1 MDLILFIIIRVLVL
15 SIILAGS
22 TYLAKVSAQAFKRH
36 NRWWR
41 DLCNQSENNPHIA
54 LFVVFLIGYTY
65 VALYILDAIMR
76 MIIPW

>member
-1 MDLILFIIIRVLVL
+1 MELILFIIIRVLVL

-41 DLCNQSENNPHIA
+41 ELCDQTDDNPNIA
-54 LFVVFLIGYTY
+54 LG
-65 VALYILDAIMR
+65 VALFFGYAYALISFLNWIIL
-76 MIIPW
+76 PVW